1 MKSKKIFILKA
12 YGFERKRIYGLEW
25 YVYHLLLRIERLSV
39 VEITTVT
46 ITIIRKKVTIQRV
59 VRVPLL
65 EKGLKISIFKF
76 MVNISM
82 GQRSR

>member
-1 MKSKKIFILKA
+1 M
-12 YGFERKRIYGLEW
+12 
-25 YVYHLLLRIERLSV
+25 YHLLLRIERLSV

-46 ITIIRKKVTIQRV
+46 ITIIRKKVTIQKV

-82 GQRSR
+82 RQRSR